1 MKMKKIAIVL
11 LSFVVLVVSSAVP
24 VNAQEPGVSAKAAI
38 VMCADNGQVLFA
50 RNEKEKLSMASTTK
64 IMTAMLTLEAAQAEN
79 REVAITQEM
88 VAVEGSSMGLRA
100 GDVVTLD
107 TLAKG
112 MLLSSGNDAANA
124 AALALAG
131 SREAFAAQM
140 NEKAAQ
146 IGMTDT
152 HFVTPSG
159 LDDDNHYTTAYD
171 MALLG
176 AYAMEV
182 PGFQEIT
189 SQRSLQVDFI
199 NPPKKVTL
207 SNHNRLLSMYEG
219 CIGVKTGFTKKSGRC
234 LVSCAQ
240 RDGVRLIAVTL
251 GAPDD
256 WNDHQNMLNYG
267 FSQVKSVTFD
277 DSATVLALPL
287 VGGVSGEVAVTGN
300 AVVKATVGANDVD
313 RIQRVVELPQF
324 EYAPVRKGQLVG
336 KIHYMLD
343 GKKIASSDLVIQ
355 QDVDAIPHEPGFW
368 ERVGNFFWNLFHW
381 S

>member
-1 MKMKKIAIVL
+1 MKLKKIATVF
-11 LSFVVLVVSSAVP
+11 LSFLFAVMIP
-24 VNAQEPGVSAKAAI
+24 SGMARAQEPGVSARAAI
-38 VMCADNGQVLFA
+38 VMCADNGKVLFA
-50 RNEKEKLSMASTTK
+50 KNEKETLSMASTTK
-64 IMTAMLTLEAAQAEN
+64 IMTAMLTLEAAQADDK
-79 REVAITQEM
+79 EVSITHEM
-88 VAVEGSSMGLRA
+88 VAVEGSSMGLMP
-100 GDVVTLD
+100 GDVVTLE

-124 AALALAG
+124 AAIALAG
-131 SREAFAAQM
+131 SQQDFAAMM

-146 IGMTDT
+146 IGMKDT

-171 MALLG
+171 MAVLG
-176 AYAMEV
+176 AYAMEA
-182 PGFQEIT
+182 PGFQEIA

-199 NPPKKVTL
+199 NPAKRVTL

-240 RDGVRLIAVTL
+240 RNGVRLIAVTL
-251 GAPDD
+251 NAPDD

-277 DSATVLALPL
+277 DTATAISLALA
-287 VGGVSGEVAVTGN
+287 GGISQEVTVTGN
-300 AVVKATVGANDVD
+300 APVKATVGAEDVD
-313 RIQRVVELPQF
+313 RIQKVVELPQF

-336 KIHYMLD
+336 KIRYLLD
-343 GKKIASSDLVIQ
+343 GTEIASSDLVVQ
-355 QDVDAIPHEPGFW
+355 QDVEAIPHVPGFW
-368 ERVGNFFWNLFHW
+368 ERVGEFFHNLFHW